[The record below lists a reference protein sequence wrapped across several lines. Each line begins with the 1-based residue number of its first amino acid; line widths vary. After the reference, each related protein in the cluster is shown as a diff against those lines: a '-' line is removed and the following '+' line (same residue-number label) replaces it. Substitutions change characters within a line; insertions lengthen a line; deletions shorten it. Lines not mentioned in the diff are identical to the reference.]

1 MNPHRSLFYLT
12 SAPLWKVL
20 TILLCLAGVQLGG
33 AVWLL
38 QEPDILVDTLLDHLL
53 FRWSAAVAL
62 ALVMAV
68 LLYTTGGYNAGY
80 TMARLRLKSKTQYR
94 WFLFRGVLMFFL
106 CWAVQLG
113 IVLGVCW
120 LYAARQGDIAAG
132 NQFLLLASY
141 CSSYFH
147 GLLPLADIV
156 QWFSTIAIYTMM
168 GIASGMGSYFSFSG
182 KRTLWPPVVCLCS
195 GLGQPMLGDYGW
207 SLLIVMAL
215 VLGCFVSLVNQP
227 IDREEAAA

>member
-33 AVWLL
+33 ALWLL

-80 TMARLRLKSKTQYR
+80 TMARLRLKAKTQFR
-94 WFLFRGVLMFFL
+94 WFMLRGVLMFFL
-106 CWAVQLG
+106 CWAVQLES
-113 IVLGVCW
+113 CW
-120 LYAARQGDIAAG
+120 VFVRFMLQ
-132 NQFLLLASY
+132 
-141 CSSYFH
+141 
-147 GLLPLADIV
+147 
-156 QWFSTIAIYTMM
+156 
-168 GIASGMGSYFSFSG
+168 G
-182 KRTLWPPVVCLCS
+182 KRSFPPEIS
-195 GLGQPMLGDYGW
+195 
-207 SLLIVMAL
+207 S
-215 VLGCFVSLVNQP
+215 CFWQAT
-227 IDREEAAA
+227 AAAISIGSCLWQMVCNGFTPLPFTH

>member
-33 AVWLL
+33 ALWLL

-80 TMARLRLKSKTQYR
+80 TMARLRLKAKTQFR
-94 WFLFRGVLMFFL
+94 WFMLRGVLMFFL

-113 IVLGVCW
+113 IVLGVCQI
-120 LYAARQGDIAAG
+120 YAARQAELSAG

-141 CSSYFH
+141 SSSYFH
-147 GLLPLADIV
+147 RLLPLADGL
-156 QWFSTIAIYTMM
+156 QWIYTIAIYVLM
-168 GIASGMGSYFSFSG
+168 GIASGMGAYFSFSG
-182 KRTLWPPVVCLCS
+182 KRTLWPPVVCLCT
-195 GLGQPMLGDYGW
+195 GLDRTTLGDYSW
-207 SLLIVMAL
+207 SFLLVIAL
-215 VLGCFVSLVNQP
+215 VLGCFVSLINQP
-227 IDREEAAA
+227 IDREEAMS

>member
-33 AVWLL
+33 ALWLL

-80 TMARLRLKSKTQYR
+80 TMAPPRLKGKTPFP
-94 WFLFRGVLMFFL
+94 WFLLRGGLMFFL
-106 CWAVQLG
+106 CWAGQLG
-113 IVLGVCW
+113 IVLGV
-120 LYAARQGDIAAG
+120 
-132 NQFLLLASY
+132 F
-141 CSSYFH
+141 
-147 GLLPLADIV
+147 
-156 QWFSTIAIYTMM
+156 
-168 GIASGMGSYFSFSG
+168 
-182 KRTLWPPVVCLCS
+182 
-195 GLGQPMLGDYGW
+195 
-207 SLLIVMAL
+207 
-215 VLGCFVSLVNQP
+215 
-227 IDREEAAA
+227 